1 MVDFTLAHLV
11 AGKTKLLFT
20 FWINYTHKV
29 SNVTIPEHSHPITIT
44 DAVTAGLHS
53 STWSLEQKL
62 NTKTVYWCLTVWFK
76 HPWFAIAF
84 VQNCDFCEFFFSL
97 SMNCAFLVPR
107 VQWWMQDLPWCD
119 SGHRSSVLILAW
131 LSNDAAGFSPVAVRV
146 LSAVPS
152 CFLTARV
159 AYEIPVE
166 TPLTHLDNLQ

>member
-53 STWSLEQKL
+53 STWSLEQK

-152 CFLTARV
+152 CFFTACV
-159 AYEIPVE
+159 AYEIPAE